1 MYDPLLLSMRNYRQ
15 SLVALS
21 LTHKGLPTANTDR
34 RIMEQVPNIARAEL
48 DDRQLALLW
57 GELQLMLVECDG
69 AGVWAQLRNAVATS
83 LVALLKRPEFV
94 ELQPLFVREIYPA
107 IANSVNRSRDARMQ
121 VTIEITT
128 RLRTLATLP
137 SFSGQRWLLQQIADM
152 QYPRF
157 GTSGWRA
164 RMGVDFTWARATA
177 VAQAIMDYIK
187 SNGLANMPL
196 TIGYDSRINGDK
208 VAGIVAEVALANG
221 IDVQLASRDTPSPAL
236 IFHITETLGVA
247 NNAGLIN
254 CTPSHN
260 PVKDP
265 ARRTYLGTEYHG
277 IRYNM
282 PHGAVAPGS
291 TTDAIG
297 RRAMELLLEDIVV
310 PVAQHRGKLR
320 YFDTLEAYIDLA
332 LKHLDQ
338 TITLPNGTQ
347 ANTLALMR
355 KFWGA
360 SNAMI
365 VIDEMHSASRGYLR
379 RACDKL
385 DIRYTVIHGEK
396 DPLLGDLMYA
406 NPEPPHIAG
415 CQKKVRD
422 LSGEFPRIIG
432 LGFDTDSDRFGVVD
446 ELGNSVNTNKVLPM
460 LAEYLLTATYTG
472 KPGMIIRNMC
482 TTRMLDRIAEAY
494 KDRVIPPTDI
504 DAVVRHATA
513 SNYKLMLGEATRMS
527 GFYSI
532 VVPVGFKYIAETI
545 MGELESE
552 MKAGERDP
560 AKIQTL
566 FHDCLNKLML
576 AGEES
581 NGFTSRGHTPDKDGL
596 WGALLTLQM
605 LAVRGELLQ
614 DLWAELTHKYGHLYN
629 VRRDVEAPNAAKTA
643 LVNSYLDRYEEMNKD
658 MGPEADQQMCGLI
671 PVYCGGV
678 RDELVEIVYRD
689 KQRQESFLT
698 IRASGTEPI
707 NRFYIESPD
716 DKLRDAM
723 RQATGEQLERLI
735 LEEINAATSIDSVV
749 ELLQSVELPPE
760 DGEDLPATFTLR
772 IVEPAK
778 AKISSLAV
786 DIVVALAVADA
797 KLAENNPAKAGSLIS

>member
-1 MYDPLLLSMRNYRQ
+1 MYDPLLLTMRNYRQ
-15 SLVALS
+15 TLVALS
-21 LTHKGLPTANTDR
+21 LAQKSEPAIGADK
-34 RIMEQVPNIARAEL
+34 RIMEQVPNITRTEL
-48 DDRQLALLW
+48 DDRQLSLLW

-69 AGVWAQLRNAVATS
+69 GGIWAQIRNSVVTS
-83 LVALLKRPEFV
+83 MMAFLKRREFTDM
-94 ELQPLFVREIYPA
+94 QPLFIREIFPL
-107 IANSVNRSRDARMQ
+107 IANSVNRPRDARMQ
-121 VTIEITT
+121 ATIEVTT
-128 RLRTLATLP
+128 NLRTLSTQTK
-137 SFSGQRWLLQQIADM
+137 FSTQRWVLQQIADM

-164 RMGVDFTWARATA
+164 RMGVDFTWPRATA
-177 VAQAIMDYIK
+177 VAQAIMDFIK
-187 SNGLANMPL
+187 NNSLSALPL

-208 VAGIVAEVALANG
+208 VAALVAKVALANG
-221 IDVQLASRDTPSPAL
+221 ISVQLASRETPSPAL

-265 ARRTYLGTEYHG
+265 ARRAYLGTEYHG

-297 RRAMELLLEDIVV
+297 RRAMELLLEDTVV
-310 PVAQHRGKLR
+310 PVAQHRGKLC
-320 YFDTLEAYIDLA
+320 YFDTLEAYIDQV
-332 LKHLDQ
+332 LKHLEQ
-338 TITLPNGTQ
+338 KIILPNGTE
-347 ANTLALMR
+347 ASTLALMR

-415 CQKKVRD
+415 CQQKVRE
-422 LSGEFPRIIG
+422 LCEKYPRIIG

-446 ELGNSVNTNKVLPM
+446 EKGNSVSTNKVLPM
-460 LAEYLLTATYTG
+460 LAEYLLTASYTG

-482 TTRMLDRIAEAY
+482 TTRMLDRIAEAH
-494 KDRVIPPTDI
+494 KDRVIPPKDI
-504 DAVVRHATA
+504 NAVVRHAAA
-513 SNYKLMLGEATRMS
+513 SNYKVMLGDDTRMS
-527 GFYSI
+527 GFHSI
-532 VVPVGFKYIAETI
+532 VVPVGFKYIAEAI
-545 MGELESE
+545 MGELESAI
-552 MKAGERDP
+552 KAGERDS
-560 AKIQTL
+560 AKIQAL
-566 FHDCLNKLML
+566 FHVCLDRLML

-581 NGFTSRGHTPDKDGL
+581 NGMTSRGHTPDKDGL
-596 WGALLTLQM
+596 WGAMLTLQM
-605 LAVRGELLQ
+605 LAVRGILLQ
-614 DLWAELTHKYGHLYN
+614 ELWAELTDKYGHLYN
-629 VRRDVEAPNAAKTA
+629 VRRDVEAPDAAKTA
-643 LVNSYLDRYEEMNKD
+643 LVNTYLERYEEMTRD
-658 MGPEADQQMCGLI
+658 MGPEADLQMCGLI
-671 PVYCGGV
+671 PIYCGGV

-716 DKLRDAM
+716 EKLRDAI
-723 RQATGEQLERLI
+723 RQATGEELERLI
-735 LEEINAATSIDSVV
+735 LQEINAAVSVDTVV

-760 DGEDLPATFTLR
+760 DGEDLPATYTKR
-772 IVEPAK
+772 IIEPAK
-778 AKISSLAV
+778 EKIT
-786 DIVVALAVADA
+786 ALAGSNAATALAEADA
-797 KLAENNPAKAGSLIS
+797 KLAENNPAKKGVLL